1 MTSSRLTL
9 AHQTNVFQQLFK
21 LGWRLLFMEVLPE
34 EVGALLKN
42 IELSEC
48 WRYSEVDIRRSTA
61 VNRVGHF
68 AAGLVVVDYSDEC
81 RLPALG
87 RTFR

>member
-1 MTSSRLTL
+1 M
-9 AHQTNVFQQLFK
+9 
-21 LGWRLLFMEVLPE
+21 
-34 EVGALLKN
+34 
-42 IELSEC
+42 
-48 WRYSEVDIRRSTA
+48 DIRRSTA

-68 AAGLVVVDYSDEC
+68 AAGLVVVEYSDEC